1 MPRLKTLELDSI
13 AFPALPE
20 LLLTATRLVH
30 LTLRHIP
37 ASGYF
42 SPEAI
47 VTCLAVSANL
57 KSLTIVFESPRP
69 LPDLER
75 RRPLP
80 PTHTVLPA
88 LTRFQFEYLE
98 YLVARIDTPLLDS
111 ISITFFHQ
119 PLFGIPQLAHFMRR
133 TTTFQV
139 LNEVHVNLDRSNVR
153 VSYLP
158 HEDSGLKIPCR
169 SLDPQRLSLAQVLTS
184 FFPSIRT
191 VEHLYIYGPPQWQGG
206 VENMQWLEFFH
217 LFSAVKNLYVCEEYV
232 QCIADT
238 LKVLVR
244 ERVTDVLPAL
254 ESLFLEDLQ
263 SVEKVIG

>member
-1 MPRLKTLELDSI
+1 
-13 AFPALPE
+13 
-20 LLLTATRLVH
+20 
-30 LTLRHIP
+30 
-37 ASGYF
+37 
-42 SPEAI
+42 
-47 VTCLAVSANL
+47 
-57 KSLTIVFESPRP
+57 
-69 LPDLER
+69 
-75 RRPLP
+75 
-80 PTHTVLPA
+80 
-88 LTRFQFEYLE
+88 
-98 YLVARIDTPLLDS
+98 
-111 ISITFFHQ
+111 
-119 PLFGIPQLAHFMRR
+119 MRR
-133 TTTFQV
+133 TTTFQA
-139 LNEVHVNLDRSNVR
+139 LNEAHVNLDRSNVR

-238 LKVLVR
+238 LKGLVR

-254 ESLFLEDLQ
+254 ESFFLDDLQ
-263 SVEKVIG
+263 SVEKVIGQFIAARRLLCSVAVSPWKRVLLESTQ